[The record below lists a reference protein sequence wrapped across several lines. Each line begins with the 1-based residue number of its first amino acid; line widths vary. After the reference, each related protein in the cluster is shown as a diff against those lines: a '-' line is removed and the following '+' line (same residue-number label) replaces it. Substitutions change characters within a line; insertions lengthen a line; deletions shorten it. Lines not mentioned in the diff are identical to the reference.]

1 MDTIEYYNKYAS
13 RIFEDTVDRDMEP
26 QREEFLEELREIDG
40 DTILDLGCGSG
51 RDSLAF
57 YEQGFDVTPLD
68 ASEEM
73 CKAGRDPYRT
83 GGAVHG
89 LCGHGV

>member
-40 DTILDLGCGSG
+40 DTILESRMRLRPRQSG
-51 RDSLAF
+51 FLR
-57 YEQGFDVTPLD
+57 
-68 ASEEM
+68 
-73 CKAGRDPYRT
+73 AG
-83 GGAVHG
+83 
-89 LCGHGV
+89 L

>member
-40 DTILDLGCGSG
+40 DTILDPAATVWLFTS
-51 RDSLAF
+51 RAL
-57 YEQGFDVTPLD
+57 
-68 ASEEM
+68 M
-73 CKAGRDPYRT
+73 
-83 GGAVHG
+83 
-89 LCGHGV
+89 